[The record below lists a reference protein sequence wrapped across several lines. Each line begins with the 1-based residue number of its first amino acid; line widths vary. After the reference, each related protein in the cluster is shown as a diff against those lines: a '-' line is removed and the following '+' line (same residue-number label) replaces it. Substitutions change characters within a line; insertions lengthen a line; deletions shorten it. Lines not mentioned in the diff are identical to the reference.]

1 MKVSGLIDTL
11 SPNDKYPVID
21 PLLGIDGL
29 RSVSTLSEMY
39 NIPLE
44 RRRGGMLVG
53 VADQISNDTIYYKL
67 KPGVTWSVGTLSSTD
82 WDPLFAFGTGSTSM
96 SIKYNISNETMVV
109 PPNYEYLLYGDLVI
123 ATGGIFQNYGKT
135 VIINGTVSLVGGT
148 YSNSGAGVL
157 QLVSLSETTKYS
169 ATFSASP
176 GTTVS
181 ITHYL
186 NSDDILYNIRDG
198 YNFIYPNVEIVN
210 VNSILLTT
218 FGTISNGRINIMK

>member
-1 MKVSGLIDTL
+1 MKISGLIDTL
-11 SPNDKYPVID
+11 SPDDKYPVID

-29 RSVSTLSEMY
+29 RSVSTISEMY

-53 VADQISNDTIYYKL
+53 VADQINNDTIYYKL

-82 WDPLFAFGTGSTSM
+82 WDPLFAFGTGSTSL
-96 SIKYNISNETMVV
+96 SLKYNISNETMIV
-109 PPNYEYLLYGDLVI
+109 PPNYEYLLYGDLII
-123 ATGGIFQNYGKT
+123 ATGGVFQNYGKT
-135 VIINGTVSLVGGT
+135 VLINGTISLVGGT
-148 YSNSGAGVL
+148 YSNNGSGVL
-157 QLVSLSETTKYS
+157 QLISLSQTTKYS

-181 ITHYL
+181 IDHFL
-186 NSDDILYNIRDG
+186 NSDDILYTIRDG
-198 YNFIYPNVEIVN
+198 YNFIYPNVEIVS